1 MPIDLL
7 GQRFGERRL
16 ARGRYVLRWWT
27 RTWWRWLPYVSTR
40 YVLLSAGW
48 GWWSV
53 QLMRTAAHP
62 RVQARRRFDE
72 VTRG

>member
-48 GWWSV
+48 
-53 QLMRTAAHP
+53 APDA
-62 RVQARRRFDE
+62 ARRE